1 MIALSALYL
10 AFSLEDKLSADS
22 YRLRGRMLMP
32 LRTGSERPGEF
43 PVYYIFKPRDQ
54 LPLDSP
60 GLLAPGVPV
69 SSILPS
75 PADSSPIRLLTRGN
89 APKFFASLDISFPLL
104 LSIVQQLI
112 SLYPLWE
119 SFAPRRN
126 PGTAGVAGASTPG
139 NDPKAHLMA
148 YRAAQALRRAQAM
161 DKEREGREMV
171 LNAREGTK
179 AHLIMN
185 SKAQGTSQEGPNQI
199 SSSTPQ
205 QVDLRADETSKREKR
220 YPENPVRWPTQPC
233 LTEERVPTLLSTLWR
248 EVANRSEKER
258 EQKRMS

>member
-1 MIALSALYL
+1 
-10 AFSLEDKLSADS
+10 
-22 YRLRGRMLMP
+22 MP

-60 GLLAPGVPV
+60 GLLAPGVPA
-69 SSILPS
+69 SAILPS
-75 PADSSPIRLLTRGN
+75 PADSTPIRLLTRGN
-89 APKFFASLDISFPLL
+89 APKFFASLDVSFPLL

-179 AHLIMN
+179 AHLVMN
-185 SKAQGTSQEGPNQI
+185 GKPQAVLQEG
-199 SSSTPQ
+199 SSQTSGPTPQ
-205 QVDLRADETSKREKR
+205 QVDMSTDGTLKREKR

-233 LTEERVPTLLSTLWR
+233 LTEERVPALLSTLWR
-248 EVANRSEKER
+248 EVATRSEKER

>member
-1 MIALSALYL
+1 
-10 AFSLEDKLSADS
+10 
-22 YRLRGRMLMP
+22 MP

-60 GLLAPGVPV
+60 GLLAPGVPA
-69 SSILPS
+69 SAILPS
-75 PADSSPIRLLTRGN
+75 PADSTPIRLLTRGN
-89 APKFFASLDISFPLL
+89 APKFFASLDVSFPLL

-179 AHLIMN
+179 AHLVMN
-185 SKAQGTSQEGPNQI
+185 GKPQAALQEG
-199 SSSTPQ
+199 SSQTSGPTPQ
-205 QVDLRADETSKREKR
+205 QVDMSTDGTLKREKR

-233 LTEERVPTLLSTLWR
+233 LTEERVPALLSTLWR
-248 EVANRSEKER
+248 GLATRSEKER

>member
-1 MIALSALYL
+1 
-10 AFSLEDKLSADS
+10 
-22 YRLRGRMLMP
+22 MP

-60 GLLAPGVPV
+60 GLLAPGVPA
-69 SSILPS
+69 SAILPS
-75 PADSSPIRLLTRGN
+75 PADSTPIRLLTRGN
-89 APKFFASLDISFPLL
+89 APKFFASLDVSFPLL

-148 YRAAQALRRAQAM
+148 YRAAQALRRAQAV

-179 AHLIMN
+179 AHLVMN
-185 SKAQGTSQEGPNQI
+185 GKPQAVLQEG
-199 SSSTPQ
+199 SSQTSGPTPQ
-205 QVDLRADETSKREKR
+205 QVDMSTDGTLKREKR

-233 LTEERVPTLLSTLWR
+233 LTEERVPALLSTLWR
-248 EVANRSEKER
+248 EVATRSEKER